1 MSLSAY
7 DLARIDG
14 FTGSEIEFFKAK
26 YLSDGFDVVKTLG
39 YEGTEHDIQAL
50 FIEKQ
55 APLNAYELAISY
67 GYKGTAKDW
76 LESLNGLDGADAFE
90 VALKSGFEGSRDEW
104 LNSIKGLDGLD
115 AYQLALTLGF
125 EGTLAEFIESLKGA
139 DASPSQIAASVAQ
152 YLQANPPPKG
162 DKGDK
167 GDDGLD
173 GEKGD
178 MPDHQWR
185 GTSIRF
191 EKPDGSWGQWVEL
204 RGLRGP
210 NGEII
215 TQPVINAGGGGG
227 SLSIQKFYNSF
238 DDFPETGKTQILY
251 FDKSTTPYSV
261 YIWDGVAYQAI
272 GGGEGS
278 VTPSELISADAENRI
293 MLGSDSK
300 LFVSPETAYT
310 VAIKVKNQTGSTILK
325 GTPLMAVGT
334 LGMSGQILAAPMDGT
349 NPANAK
355 FLIGLAATNIVNG
368 GDGEVVDIGKIRLL
382 NTSAYAEGDVLWIST
397 DTVGALTN
405 VEPSNGFK
413 MPVAFVVTSA
423 VNTGVLMVRIT
434 PINEAAF
441 VEHSFETIAKNL
453 KAKDATLSYTSGD
466 LETVEY
472 SNGIIKTLAYNSG
485 GDLETITLSGS
496 TPLGINLV
504 KTLGYTDGNLSTIT
518 FSLD

>member
-14 FTGSEIEFFKAK
+14 FTGSQVEFFKAK

-39 YEGTEHDIQAL
+39 YDGSEHDMQAL

-67 GYKGTAKDW
+67 GFKGTAKDW

-90 VALKSGFEGSRDEW
+90 VALKSGFEGTRDDW
-104 LNSIKGLDGLD
+104 LNSLKGLDGLD

-178 MPDHQWR
+178 IPDHQWR
-185 GTSIRF
+185 GTSVRF
-191 EKPDGSWGQWVEL
+191 EKPDGTWGQWVDL
-204 RGLRGP
+204 RGNRGA
-210 NGEII
+210 NGEIV
-215 TQPVINAGGGGG
+215 QQVIGGGGG
-227 SLSIQKFYNSF
+227 GGTLSIQKFYDSF
-238 DDFPETGKTQILY
+238 AEFPETGKPQILY
-251 FDKSTTPYSV
+251 FDKSTSPYSV
-261 YIWDGVAYQAI
+261 YIWDGMAYQSI
-272 GGGEGS
+272 GGGSGS
-278 VTPSELISADAENRI
+278 VTPSELISADLENRI
-293 MLGSDSK
+293 LLGTDGK
-300 LFVSPETAYT
+300 LFVGAETAYT
-310 VAIKVKNQTGSTILK
+310 LGVQVKNQTGATIPK
-325 GTPLMAVGT
+325 GTPLMAIGT
-334 LGMSGQILAAPMDGT
+334 LGASGIIKVAPMDGT
-349 NPANAK
+349 NAENAK
-355 FLIGLAATNIVNG
+355 YLIGFASTDIANG
-368 GDGEVVDIGKIRLL
+368 GDGQAIDFGEIRGLD
-382 NTSAYAEGDVLWIST
+382 TTAYADGDVLWIS
-397 DTVGALTN
+397 DTVIGGLTKI
-405 VEPSNGFK
+405 EPTGSLV
-413 MPVAFVVTSA
+413 MPVAFVVKSHA
-423 VNTGVLMVRIT
+423 NNGEIMVRIN

-441 VEHSFETIAKNL
+441 AKQSFETVAKNL
-453 KAKDATLSYTSGD
+453 SDSDAELSYTSGD

-472 SNGIIKTLAYNSG
+472 SNGITKTLAYNAG

-496 TPLGINLV
+496 TPMGIKLV

>member
-14 FTGSEIEFFKAK
+14 FTGSEIEFFKDK

-39 YEGTEHDIQAL
+39 YEGTEHDMQAL

-76 LESLNGLDGADAFE
+76 LESLKGLDGADAFE
-90 VALKSGFEGSRDEW
+90 VAQKSGFEGTRDEW
-104 LNSIKGLDGLD
+104 LSSLKGLDGLD

-227 SLSIQKFYNSF
+227 SLSIQKFYDSF

-278 VTPSELISADAENRI
+278 VTPSELISGDLENRI
-293 MLGSDSK
+293 LLGTDGK
-300 LFVSPETAYT
+300 LFVGAETAYT
-310 VAIKVKNQTGSTILK
+310 LGVQVKNQTGATIPK

-334 LGMSGQILAAPMDGT
+334 LGASGIIKVAPMDGT
-349 NPANAK
+349 NPENAK
-355 FLIGLAATNIVNG
+355 YLIGFASTNIIDG
-368 GDGEVVDIGKIRLL
+368 GDGQAIDFGEIRGLD
-382 NTSAYAEGDVLWIST
+382 TSAYAEGDVLWIS
-397 DTVGALTN
+397 DTVVGGLTTT
-405 VEPSNGFK
+405 EPTGSLV
-413 MPVAFVVTSA
+413 MPVAFVVKSH
-423 VNTGVLMVRIT
+423 VNNGEIMVRIN

-441 VEHSFETIAKNL
+441 AKQSFETVAKNL
-453 KAKDATLSYTSGD
+453 SASNAELTYSSGD

-472 SNGIIKTLAYNSG
+472 SNGITKTLAYNGG

-496 TPLGINLV
+496 TPAGITLV
-504 KTLGYTDGNLSTIT
+504 KTLGYDDGNLSTIT